1 MDSIQ
6 IVCEECFF
14 LNLENE
20 ANAALEGINAGAAI
34 AGLIQKAKRTVL
46 NIFERIITVV
56 RNIRNLFRK
65 QKKVYLTENSIKM
78 VREGISIVNKAT
90 HMVDDLPSIL
100 GIQLIRSG
108 YETIGDKTKAAHDV
122 ADDIRRMSGD
132 FSNDATR
139 KFIDQKYLKEKPL
152 DGKLVEYTEYNT
164 DIRYLS
170 QVEDRMHRLIDEIKK
185 ADAKLQGIISKHESA
200 QNDNDSDPNTWGRRR
215 KAVDEE
221 YGAKDAH
228 FITYY
233 FSAYGSAV
241 TNLLRLVSV
250 VQYAIN
256 NAFRVAQTKGV
267 KTPSDLRR
275 DPKHTDTFY
284 EVDLKD
290 DD

>member
-46 NIFERIITVV
+46 NIFERIITIV
-56 RNIRNLFRK
+56 RNIRNVFRK

-78 VREGISIVNKAT
+78 VREGISIVNKAA

-122 ADDIRRMSGD
+122 ADAIRRMSSK
-132 FSNDATR
+132 FSNDVTD
-139 KFIDQKYLKEKPL
+139 KLLDQKHLKDKPL
-152 DGKLVEYTEYNT
+152 DGKFVEYTEYNT

-185 ADAKLQGIISKHESA
+185 ADTKLQGIISKHDYDRNA
-200 QNDNDSDPNTWGRRR
+200 SDPDTWARKR
-215 KAVDEE
+215 KAIDEE
-221 YGAKDAH
+221 YGTKDAK

-233 FSAYGSAV
+233 FSAYGTAV
-241 TNLLRLVSV
+241 TELLRLVSKA
-250 VQYAIN
+250 QYAIN
-256 NAFRVAQTKGV
+256 SAFHVAQAKGA

-275 DPKHTDTFY
+275 DPKHTDTFG
-284 EVDLKD
+284 EIDLKD